1 MDKNNEGKDSGGFDV
16 SSKFW
21 RIFLVIVAV
30 LLIFAGPTY
39 VPYLLVG
46 ILNVNYAA
54 SIVSGLA
61 LLIIGLVLMWYLI
74 RKKIIV

>member
-1 MDKNNEGKDSGGFDV
+1 MTKHNEGKSSVGFDV

-21 RIFLVIVAV
+21 RTFLVIVAV

-39 VPYLLVG
+39 VPYMLMD
-46 ILNVNYAA
+46 ILKVNYAA
-54 SIVSGLA
+54 SIISGLA
-61 LLIIGLVLMWYLI
+61 LLIIGFALMWYLV